1 MKKYEKSVE
10 LKTETKTSIFK
21 IKHNMIQGFVCSN
34 RSEIFLRSNLCQNKR
49 KFIQNKNNDNS

>member
-21 IKHNMIQGFVCSN
+21 IKQNTIQGFVCSN
-34 RSEIFLRSNLCQNKR
+34 RSEIFLRSNLLSK
-49 KFIQNKNNDNS
+49 